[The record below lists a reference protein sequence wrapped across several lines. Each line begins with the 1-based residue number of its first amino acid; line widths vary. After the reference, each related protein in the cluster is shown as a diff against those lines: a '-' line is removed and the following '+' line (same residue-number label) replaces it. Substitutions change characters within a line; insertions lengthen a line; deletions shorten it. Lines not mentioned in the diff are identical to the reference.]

1 MDLKAP
7 TLPTSQ
13 RRLCGGAFPVRGLK
27 YVPALMPS
35 LMCPWLTTSPWV
47 PPQDGHF
54 CSLSSRRAKTFLQ
67 SLHLN
72 QSVVAIL
79 QRIERGIDQGPARA
93 ARRYGV
99 VQSVAHDRSFRA
111 ALFAGER
118 LFESFP
124 HNQADRLIAGLQ
136 GDIVLDVPL
145 QNIDL

>member
-1 MDLKAP
+1 VPLADHLSVGAATGWAFLFFVFKKGKDFLAIVAP
-7 TLPTSQ
+7 KPI
-13 RRLCGGAFPVRGLK
+13 G
-27 YVPALMPS
+27 
-35 LMCPWLTTSPWV
+35 
-47 PPQDGHF
+47 
-54 CSLSSRRAKTFLQ
+54 
-67 SLHLN
+67 
-72 QSVVAIL
+72 L